1 MEKPT
6 ARDINRNISITNT
19 GLLLLV
25 SFFLG
30 RLVIQF
36 DQVAEN
42 VSHMTNEVAVI
53 KSTVERHD
61 REIESI
67 KTSALY
73 LGAELKKKD

>member
-73 LGAELKKKD
+73 LGAELKKKE